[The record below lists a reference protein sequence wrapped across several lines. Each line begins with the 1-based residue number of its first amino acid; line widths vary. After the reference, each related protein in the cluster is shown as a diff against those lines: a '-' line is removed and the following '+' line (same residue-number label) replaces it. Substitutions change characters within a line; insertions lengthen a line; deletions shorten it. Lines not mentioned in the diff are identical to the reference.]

1 MKPEWQAVL
10 DEIATRDPVITDEP
24 YGLMD
29 AVAYS
34 VELRTRISELEA
46 GLREIYETAT
56 WAIEDSPAAKREGR
70 GINPKWVADL
80 CVALLD
86 GRGE

>member
-34 VELRTRISELEA
+34 VELRTRNSELEA
-46 GLREIYETAT
+46 GLRGWCETAT
-56 WAIEDSPAAKREGR
+56 WAIHPPPNAK
-70 GINPKWVADL
+70 VA
-80 CVALLD
+80 VSIRS
-86 GRGE
+86 G